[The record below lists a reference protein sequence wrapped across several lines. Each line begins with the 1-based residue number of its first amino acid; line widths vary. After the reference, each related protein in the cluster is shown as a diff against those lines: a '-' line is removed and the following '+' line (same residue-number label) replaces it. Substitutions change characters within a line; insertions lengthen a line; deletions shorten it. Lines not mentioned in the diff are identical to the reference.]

1 MANTPVQALNRC
13 MANILLCRKR
23 ASQWALLAG
32 NEMIT
37 AAEGNETVSHPRLG
51 GMVSFLIQV
60 LIVTPVIVTAFPSG
74 NSADA

>member
-1 MANTPVQALNRC
+1 

-60 LIVTPVIVTAFPSG
+60 LIVTPVIVTAFRERELRRTLSG
-74 NSADA
+74 GSADVSSS